1 MSFQSHC
8 RAVVLNGKLCA
19 ILLMVLAVASSTY
32 AQPAELTLEDFISQV
47 VAANPALAG
56 AEQRT
61 EALNSLI
68 KPAATLDD
76 PFVAFGVDEIP
87 FGEQNVQM
95 YRYQASQS
103 FPFPGKLR
111 AREAV
116 ATQRAKAGEYDAE
129 TLRRELVVIATQQF
143 YRAWYTE
150 QALLLNREL
159 QGLVQSSMQ
168 SAKARYEAGGVEHH
182 DWLLAKIELATLSV
196 EMNKLQREQ
205 FSLHSFLNELRG
217 RQPEE
222 LIDPLA
228 VTFSDDLSNDRE
240 ISLEDQ
246 PELAALDAQ
255 ATQAEK
261 EYDLAKKS
269 YYPDFVVQ
277 AMALQ
282 PRSPMDDEEESN
294 WGLMVGINVPI
305 YSSRKQSNLVNA
317 ARHQQQAVDMERQY
331 LRNRLNTEIVNA
343 SQALASARDVLA
355 LYEQDVLPETEMAVA
370 NAASAYQARRVEL
383 ARYLSV
389 LKIHKTQQLEI
400 VAARIDVELAKTR
413 LRELL
418 SSPPLMQLAPS
429 RPTVFGGEEMGG
441 AMQASDAVSMGRGI
455 SADKK
460 IGKTT
465 DTAGQDG
472 KSGMGGM

>member
-1 MSFQSHC
+1 MSIQSHC
-8 RAVVLNGKLCA
+8 RAVALNGKLGT
-19 ILLMVLAVASSTY
+19 ILLILAVASSAH
-32 AQPAELTLEDFISQV
+32 AQPVGLTLEDFVSQV
-47 VAANPALAG
+47 VAANPALGA

-116 ATQRAKAGEYDAE
+116 AAQRAKAGEYDAE

-143 YRAWYTE
+143 YRAWYNE

-182 DWLLAKIELATLSV
+182 DWLLAKIELATLIV
-196 EMNKLQREQ
+196 DMKKLQREQ
-205 FSLHSFLNELRG
+205 FSLHSVLNELRG
-217 RQPEE
+217 RQPEDS
-222 LIDPLA
+222 LDPIA
-228 VTFSDDLSNDRE
+228 VMFSDDGSADLGILLDA
-240 ISLEDQ
+240 Q
-246 PELAALDAQ
+246 PEMAALDAR
-255 ATQAEK
+255 AGQAEK
-261 EYDLAKKS
+261 EYELAKKS

-282 PRSPMDDEEESN
+282 PRSPMDDEESN
-294 WGLMVGINVPI
+294 WGLMVGINLPI
-305 YSSRKQSNLVNA
+305 YSSRKQSNLVRA
-317 ARHQQQAVDMERQY
+317 ARHQQHAIDMERQY
-331 LRNRLNTEIVNA
+331 LRNRLNTETVNA
-343 SQALASARDVLA
+343 SQALASARDVLR
-355 LYEQDVLPETEMAVA
+355 LYERDVLPDTEMAVA

-389 LKIHKTQQLEI
+389 LKIHKTQQLEF

-429 RPTVFGGEEMGG
+429 RPTVFGGEDMGG
-441 AMQASDAVSMGRGI
+441 AMQASDSVSMGRGI

-465 DTAGQDG
+465 DTTGQDG

>member
-1 MSFQSHC
+1 MSLQSHR
-8 RAVVLNGKLCA
+8 RAVALNGKLGT
-19 ILLMVLAVASSTY
+19 ILLVLAVASSAH
-32 AQPAELTLEDFISQV
+32 AQSVGLTLEDFVSQV
-47 VAANPALAG
+47 VAANPALGA

-61 EALNSLI
+61 EALISLI

-116 ATQRAKAGEYDAE
+116 ATQRAKAGAYDAE
-129 TLRRELVVIATQQF
+129 TLRRELVVVATQQF

-150 QALLLNREL
+150 QALLLNQEL

-196 EMNKLQREQ
+196 EMNKLQRDK
-205 FSLHSFLNELRG
+205 FSLHSYLNELRG

-222 LIDPLA
+222 PIDPIA
-228 VTFSDDLSNDRE
+228 VTFSDDRSNDRE

-255 ATQAEK
+255 AAQAEK

-282 PRSPMDDEEESN
+282 PRSPMDDDEESN

-305 YSSRKQSNLVNA
+305 YSSRKQSNVVSA
-317 ARHQQQAVDMERQY
+317 ARHQQHAVDMERQY

-343 SQALASARDVLA
+343 SQALTSARDVLT
-355 LYEQDVLPETEMAVA
+355 LYEQDVLPDTEMAVS
-370 NAASAYQARRVEL
+370 NAASAYQTRRVEL
-383 ARYLSV
+383 ARYLSA
-389 LKIHKTQQLEI
+389 LKIHKTQQLEF

-429 RPTVFGGEEMGG
+429 RPTVFGGEDMGG
-441 AMQASDAVSMGRGI
+441 AMQTSDAVSMGRDI
-455 SADKK
+455 SADKR
-460 IGKTT
+460 IGKTSGT
-465 DTAGQDG
+465 SGQDG

>member
-1 MSFQSHC
+1 
-8 RAVVLNGKLCA
+8 
-19 ILLMVLAVASSTY
+19 MVLVVASSAH
-32 AQPAELTLEDFISQV
+32 AQQAELTLEDFISQV
-47 VAANPALAG
+47 VSANPALAG
-56 AEQRT
+56 AEQRN

-87 FGEQNVQM
+87 FGEQNFQV

-116 ATQRAKAGEYDAE
+116 ATQRAKAGKYDAE

-143 YRAWYTE
+143 YRAWYNE

-196 EMNKLQREQ
+196 EMKKLQREQ
-205 FSLHSFLNELRG
+205 FSLRSLLNELRG
-217 RQPEE
+217 RQPEDI
-222 LIDPLA
+222 LDQIA
-228 VTFSDDLSNDRE
+228 VTFSDDGSGDLE
-240 ISLEDQ
+240 ISLDNQ

-277 AMALQ
+277 AMALR
-282 PRSPMDDEEESN
+282 PRNPMEDDEESN
-294 WGLMVGINVPI
+294 WGLMVGINLPI
-305 YSSRKQSNLVNA
+305 YSSHKQSNLVSA
-317 ARHQQQAVDMERQY
+317 ARHQQHAVDMERQY

-343 SQALASARDVLA
+343 SQALATARDVLT
-355 LYEQDVLPETEMAVA
+355 LYENDVIPETEMAVA
-370 NAASAYQARRVEL
+370 NAESAYQARRVEL
-383 ARYLSV
+383 VRYLSV
-389 LKIHKTQQLEI
+389 MKIHKTQQLEF

-429 RPTVFGGEEMGG
+429 RPTLFGGDDMGG
-441 AMQASDAVSMGRGI
+441 AMQASDSVSMGRGI

-460 IGKTT
+460 IGKTS

-472 KSGMGGM
+472 KSGMGGMR

>member
-1 MSFQSHC
+1 M
-8 RAVVLNGKLCA
+8 N
-19 ILLMVLAVASSTY
+19 
-32 AQPAELTLEDFISQV
+32 
-47 VAANPALAG
+47 N
-56 AEQRT
+56 
-61 EALNSLI
+61 LI

-116 ATQRAKAGEYDAE
+116 ATQRAKTGAYDAK
-129 TLRRELVVIATQQF
+129 TLRRELIVVATQQF

-159 QGLVQSSMQ
+159 QTLVQSSMQ

-217 RQPEE
+217 QQPEDI
-222 LIDPLA
+222 IDPIA
-228 VTFSDDLSNDRE
+228 VTFSDDGSGDRQ

-282 PRSPMDDEEESN
+282 PRSPMDDDEESN

-305 YSSRKQSNLVNA
+305 YSSRKQSNLVRA
-317 ARHQQQAVDMERQY
+317 ARHQQHAVDMERQY

-343 SQALASARDVLA
+343 SQALASARDVLT
-355 LYEQDVLPETEMAVA
+355 LYEQDVLPDTEMAVA

-383 ARYLSV
+383 ARYLSI
-389 LKIHKTQQLEI
+389 LKIHKTQQLEF

-429 RPTVFGGEEMGG
+429 RPTVFGGADMGE
-441 AMQASDAVSMGRGI
+441 AMQASDAVSLGRGI

>member
-8 RAVVLNGKLCA
+8 RAAGLNGRLCA
-19 ILLMVLAVASSTY
+19 ILLMVQVVASSAH
-32 AQPAELTLEDFISQV
+32 AQPAELTLENYVSQV
-47 VAANPALAG
+47 VSANPALAA
-56 AEQRT
+56 AEQRS

-111 AREAV
+111 ARAAV
-116 ATQRAKAGEYDAE
+116 ATQRAKAGRYDAE
-129 TLRRELVVIATQQF
+129 TLRRELVVVATQQF
-143 YRAWYTE
+143 YRAWYNE
-150 QALLLNREL
+150 QALLLNRAL
-159 QGLVQSSMQ
+159 WDLVQSSMQ
-168 SAKARYEAGGVEHH
+168 SAKARYEAGGAEHH

-196 EMNKLQREQ
+196 DRKKLQREQ
-205 FSLHSFLNELRG
+205 FSLHSLLNELRG
-217 RQPEE
+217 RQPGDD
-222 LIDPLA
+222 LGPIA
-228 VTFSDDLSNDRE
+228 VTFSDDGSDHRE
-240 ISLEDQ
+240 MLLDDQ
-246 PELAALDAQ
+246 PEMAALDAQ
-255 ATQAEK
+255 AVQAEK
-261 EYDLAKKS
+261 EYELAKKS

-282 PRSPMDDEEESN
+282 PRSPMNDDEESN
-294 WGLMVGINVPI
+294 WGLMVGVNLPI
-305 YSSRKQSNLVNA
+305 YSSRKQSNLVA
-317 ARHQQQAVDMERQY
+317 AAQHQQHAVDMERQY

-343 SQALASARDVLA
+343 SQALASARDVLT
-355 LYEQDVLPETEMAVA
+355 LYEQDVLPDTEMAVA

-389 LKIHKTQQLEI
+389 LKIHKTQQLEF

-413 LRELL
+413 LREVL

-429 RPTVFGGEEMGG
+429 RPTVFGGGDMGG
-441 AMQASDAVSMGRGI
+441 AMQASDSVSMGRGI

-460 IGKTT
+460 IGKTS

-472 KSGMGGM
+472 KSGMGEM